1 MKKTTL
7 VNEVHKP
14 TYDWRAWRAHLF
26 MVVYGDL
33 FLPNGDTMEI

>member
-1 MKKTTL
+1 MKKTTM

-14 TYDWRAWRAHLF
+14 TYDWGAHLF
-26 MVVYGDL
+26 VVVYGDL